1 MITIKNQTQHQII
14 NRIWTKE
21 RFTRQELSKEL
32 NLNRS
37 TISRSLE
44 GLMEQSVIIKDSV
57 QNPGESGGR
66 KTEVLKLNENLLKI
80 MAISIVN
87 DRILALLL
95 NLKGRVIDQY
105 AFNDKVN
112 EKNIVEEI
120 EKAFHEFS
128 DHTGD
133 ILAVTISMPGIIDS
147 QEGLIHFSY
156 DLNIKN
162 MPLKKLIEEK
172 LEVYTYIEN
181 DANAGA
187 AAYLF
192 ESGMK
197 HDNLIYYMFS
207 FPSEFKTYG
216 GIGAGIVLNK
226 AIYKGS
232 RSAAGEIILDN
243 SWRYSKEYSLHAKDL
258 GEYVYPSQ
266 EFPQIIEDMINN
278 LINRIIVVTTL
289 LDPDKIILGGD
300 ITDFSDSVISHLKG
314 KIKDSLDFSSA
325 EEFIEIDTSGINN
338 IALGGAVSFLNQFF
352 TNYEWALKILEQ

>member
-14 NRIWTKE
+14 NKIWAKD
-21 RFTRQELSKEL
+21 RFTRQELSQEL
-32 NLNRS
+32 HLNRS

-44 GLMEQSVIIKDSV
+44 GLMEQSIIVKDSI
-57 QNPGESGGR
+57 QNPGEQGGR
-66 KTEVLKLNENLLKI
+66 KTEVLRLNDDVLKM

-95 NLKGRVIDQY
+95 NLKGHVIHQY
-105 AFNDKVN
+105 AFNDQVN

-120 EKAFHEFS
+120 EKAFREFE
-128 DHTGD
+128 DYREE
-133 ILAVTISMPGIIDS
+133 ILAITISMPGIIDS
-147 QEGLIHFSY
+147 QQGIIQFSY

-162 MPLKKLIEEK
+162 MPLKHWIEK
-172 LEVYTYIEN
+172 KWGIFTYIEN

-192 ESGMK
+192 QSGMK

-207 FPSEFKTYG
+207 FPTEFKTYG

-226 AIYKGS
+226 SIYKGS

-243 SWRYSKEYSLHAKDL
+243 SWLYSEEYSLHAKDL
-258 GEYVYPSQ
+258 GEYIYPSNS
-266 EFPQIIEDMINN
+266 FPQIIEDMINN
-278 LINRIIVVTTL
+278 LINRIIVVSTL

-300 ITDFSDSVISHLKG
+300 ITDFSDSVISHLKQ
-314 KIKDSLDFSSA
+314 KIRTGLNFPASV
-325 EEFIEIDTSGINN
+325 EFIEIDTSGLNN

-352 TNYEWALKILEQ
+352 MDYEWALTILER

>member
-14 NRIWTKE
+14 NRIWTKD

-44 GLMEQSVIIKDSV
+44 GLMEQSVIVKDSI
-57 QNPGESGGR
+57 QNPGIAGGR
-66 KTEVLKLNENLLKI
+66 KTEVLKLNENLMKI

-95 NLKGRVIDQY
+95 NLKGHIIDQY

-112 EKNIVEEI
+112 ETNIISEI
-120 EKAFHEFS
+120 EKAFHEFEA
-128 DHTGD
+128 HAGD

-147 QEGLIHFSY
+147 KVGLIQFSY

-162 MPLKKLIEEK
+162 MSLKKMIEDR
-172 LEVYTYIEN
+172 LGIYTYIEN

-197 HDNLIYYMFS
+197 HNNLIYYMFS
-207 FPSEFKTYG
+207 FPTEFKTYG

-226 AIYKGS
+226 TIYKGS

-243 SWRYSKEYSLHAKDL
+243 SWRYSEEYSLHAQDL
-258 GEYVYPSQ
+258 AEYGYPSK
-266 EFPQIIEDMINN
+266 EFPTIIEDMINN

-300 ITDFSDSVISHLKG
+300 ITDFSDSVISHLKT
-314 KIKDSLDFSSA
+314 KIIDSLDFTA
-325 EEFIEIDTSGINN
+325 MKAFIEIDTSGINN

-352 TNYEWALKILEQ
+352 TDYEWALKILEQ

>member
-14 NRIWTKE
+14 NRVWTKD

-44 GLMEQSVIIKDSV
+44 GLMEQSVIIKDSI

-95 NLKGRVIDQY
+95 NLKGHVIDQY

-120 EKAFHEFS
+120 EKAFYEFD

-133 ILAVTISMPGIIDS
+133 ILAISISMPGIIDS
-147 QEGLIHFSY
+147 QKGTIQFSY

-162 MPLKKLIEEK
+162 MSLRKIIEER
-172 LEVYTYIEN
+172 LNVYTYIEN

-192 ESGMK
+192 ESGMR

-207 FPSEFKTYG
+207 FPTEFKTYG

-226 AIYKGS
+226 TIYKGS

-243 SWRYSKEYSLHAKDL
+243 SWRYSQEYSLHAKDL
-258 GEYVYPSQ
+258 GDYVYPSE

-300 ITDFSDSVISHLKG
+300 ITDFSDSVITHLKT
-314 KIKDSLDFSSA
+314 KIKEELDFASR
-325 EEFIEIDTSGINN
+325 EDFIEIDSSGLNN

-352 TNYEWALKILEQ
+352 TNYEWALEILER